1 MIRKIDVFA
10 SKKKSWH
17 ACIIDLDT
25 AKKIISKCKK
35 VLKIS

>member
-1 MIRKIDVFA
+1 MFLPA
-10 SKKKSWH
+10 KKVGTL
-17 ACIIDLDT
+17 AFIDLDT